1 MGRTIAV
8 DDETHAR
15 LKTHG
20 RFGDSYCDIIKRLL
34 NKADEERNCTE
45 QGDETDGQE

>member
-8 DDETHAR
+8 DDETHSR
-15 LKTHG
+15 LKNHG

-34 NKADEERNCTE
+34 DGAEKDSSTVEDENN
-45 QGDETDGQE
+45 GKK

>member
-8 DDETHAR
+8 DDETHTR

-34 NKADEERNCTE
+34 DKAEEECDCSE
-45 QGDETDGQE
+45 PGDDADGQE